1 MKVID
6 PFMQLEGRGRG
17 KRDGAPT
24 SRRFTVQVGSLGAE
38 AEAAV
43 RAIVALG
50 KRQKVGKR
58 LGAAAVIKAERR

>member
-1 MKVID
+1 MKVVD
-6 PFMQLEGRGRG
+6 PFMQPEGRGLG

-24 SRRFTVQVGSLGAE
+24 GRRFTVQVGSRGAE

-43 RAIVALG
+43 RSIVALG
-50 KRQKVGKR
+50 KRQKIGRR